1 MSKEKVLFKSE
12 QRQSVKEVAAY
23 LRQLAD
29 RIEAQQVTLR
39 KGADELTLDFPST
52 VELEVEVEEEMKKDK
67 GKKLQ
72 LEIELEWYEGQ
83 EEEGSLEIS

>member
-1 MSKEKVLFKSE
+1 MGKEKVLFKSE

-29 RIEAQQVTLR
+29 KLEAQQVTLS
-39 KGADELTLDFPST
+39 KGTDQLTLELPGT
-52 VELEVEVEEEMKKDK
+52 VELEVEVEEEVKKKK

-83 EEEGSLEIS
+83 EDEGSLKIS